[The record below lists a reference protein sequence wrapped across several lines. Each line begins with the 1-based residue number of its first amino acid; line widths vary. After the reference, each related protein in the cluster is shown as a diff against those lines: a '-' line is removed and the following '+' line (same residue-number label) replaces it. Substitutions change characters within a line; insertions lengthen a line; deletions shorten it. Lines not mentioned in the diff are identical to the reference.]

1 MTDATRAVTSVPI
14 PSNTWAVSP
23 PRSVGKQGHD
33 WEYWYTLAALLFLT
47 GALVPL
53 LHDLSG
59 TRVEARGDSN
69 PLRLGLATLLYL
81 VAGLLALRSVGGTLK
96 LLQKNPLV
104 VALLLLP
111 IISILWSVSPDLTF
125 RRAIACS
132 LTIVFCIYLAGRVS
146 PEEFLKRLMFVL
158 LLGGIASILYSVFVS
173 YGVHY
178 DSGNAGS
185 WKGVY
190 GHKND
195 LGRVSAIALIVS
207 YFVRPI
213 NRAERL
219 YRLLAIA
226 VFLFLLAMSQS
237 RTNWLIMIGIAGF
250 VPLLTLFRSRRLT
263 LPLRVLLVLS
273 FAIAC
278 IAVAVAGFGDLLAA
292 VGRDATFSGRQSLWE
307 GVATIVSER
316 YPILGAGYGAF
327 FSDRGGVRDLF
338 YLVASWGSIPDH
350 AHNGYLNVWADL
362 GTVGLVTL
370 VLFLVTTLAHLLVRS
385 INEPDRAAW
394 GALCTLMFFFFLNN
408 ISSSVALKHSDIAWT
423 VVVIASFYARASV
436 QAALHRRPAFRPI
449 NLRRES
455 LRGWPEIVRNDVGN
469 R

>member
-1 MTDATRAVTSVPI
+1 MTDVTRAVSLVSTRSPLWSTSSARPV
-14 PSNTWAVSP
+14 A
-23 PRSVGKQGHD
+23 KQGHD
-33 WEYWYTLAALLFLT
+33 WEYWYTLIALLFLT

-81 VAGLLALRSVGGTLK
+81 IAGLLALKSVGGTLK
-96 LLQKNPLV
+96 LLQKNPLA

-111 IISILWSVSPDLTF
+111 LVSIAWSVSPELTF

-132 LTIVFCIYLAGRVS
+132 LTIVFCIYLAGRLS

-158 LLGGIASILYSVFVS
+158 LLGGLASIVYALFMPQF
-173 YGVHY
+173 GVHY

-185 WKGVY
+185 WKGVF

-195 LGRVSAIALIVS
+195 LGRVSTIALIVA
-207 YFVRPI
+207 YFVRPT
-213 NRAERL
+213 NQTERL
-219 YRLLAIA
+219 YRLMTMAI
-226 VFLFLLAMSQS
+226 FLFLLAMSQS
-237 RTNWLIMIGIAGF
+237 RTNWLIMVGMAGF
-250 VPLLTLFRSRRLT
+250 VPLLSLFRSRRLT
-263 LPLRVLLVLS
+263 VPLRVLLVLS
-273 FAIAC
+273 FGIAC
-278 IAVAVAGFGDLLAA
+278 LGLVAAGLDDLLAA
-292 VGRDATFSGRQSLWE
+292 VGRDETFSGRQSLWE
-307 GVATIVSER
+307 GVFRVVSER

-327 FSDRGGVRDLF
+327 FSELGGVRDLY

-370 VLFLVTTLAHLLVRS
+370 VLFLVTTFAHLLLRS
-385 INEPDRAAW
+385 IREPDRAVW
-394 GALCTLMFFFFLNN
+394 GALCTLMFFFLLNN

-423 VVVIASFYARASV
+423 AVVIASFYARSSMRSLAHHRSAS
-436 QAALHRRPAFRPI
+436 RPI
-449 NLRRES
+449 DLRREGF
-455 LRGWPEIVRNDVGN
+455 RVWPPTSNDVSN
-469 R
+469 A